1 MCLSLRLEALVLIRI
16 VFSEAAT
23 EEEAVEDVVSLFF
36 LLLFTK
42 VSLSDNCIEME
53 DGISRML
60 QFPVL
65 KKQELLRYFHFQCCQ
80 LYIPQCRDF
89 RKFPSFRFF
98 REINF

>member
-1 MCLSLRLEALVLIRI
+1 MCLSLRLEAEALVLIRI

-23 EEEAVEDVVSLFF
+23 EEEAAEDVVSLFF

-65 KKQELLRYFHFQCCQ
+65 KNTKEVLCYFHFQCCQ
-80 LYIPQCRDF
+80 LYKI
-89 RKFPSFRFF
+89 
-98 REINF
+98 

>member
-1 MCLSLRLEALVLIRI
+1 MCLSLRLEAEALVLIRI

-23 EEEAVEDVVSLFF
+23 DEEAVEDVVSLFF

-65 KKQELLRYFHFQCCQ
+65 KNTKEVPRYFYFQCCQ
-80 LYIPQCRDF
+80 LYRI
-89 RKFPSFRFF
+89 
-98 REINF
+98 

>member
-1 MCLSLRLEALVLIRI
+1 MCLSLRLEAEALVLIRI

-23 EEEAVEDVVSLFF
+23 DEEAVEDVVSLFF

-65 KKQELLRYFHFQCCQ
+65 KKHERGSSLFSFPVLPTLQDLISGIQ
-80 LYIPQCRDF
+80 LGF
-89 RKFPSFRFF
+89 
-98 REINF
+98 

>member
-23 EEEAVEDVVSLFF
+23 DEEAVEDVVSLFF

-65 KKQELLRYFHFQCCQ
+65 KNTKEVQ
-80 LYIPQCRDF
+80 
-89 RKFPSFRFF
+89 
-98 REINF
+98 

>member
-1 MCLSLRLEALVLIRI
+1 MCLSLRLEAEALVLIRI

-65 KKQELLRYFHFQCCQ
+65 KNTKEVLRYFHCQCCQ
-80 LYIPQCRDF
+80 LF
-89 RKFPSFRFF
+89 
-98 REINF
+98 

>member
-1 MCLSLRLEALVLIRI
+1 MCLSLRLEAEALVLIRI

-23 EEEAVEDVVSLFF
+23 GEEATEDVVVSLFF

-65 KKQELLRYFHFQCCQ
+65 KSERGMYLEVAKCVYFD
-80 LYIPQCRDF
+80 L
-89 RKFPSFRFF
+89 
-98 REINF
+98 

>member
-1 MCLSLRLEALVLIRI
+1 MCLSLRLEAEALVLIRI

-65 KKQELLRYFHFQCCQ
+65 KNTKEVLRYFHFQCCQ
-80 LYIPQCRDF
+80 LYRI
-89 RKFPSFRFF
+89 
-98 REINF
+98 

>member
-1 MCLSLRLEALVLIRI
+1 MCLSLRLEAEALVLIRI

-23 EEEAVEDVVSLFF
+23 GEEAATEDVVVSLFF

-65 KKQELLRYFHFQCCQ
+65 KSERGMYLEVAKCVYF
-80 LYIPQCRDF
+80 DF
-89 RKFPSFRFF
+89 
-98 REINF
+98 